1 MLDDKD
7 IKKLQSIF
15 ATKKDFNNL
24 VTKQDLK
31 GLVTKKDLEV
41 QTANNIKIFATKED
55 LDKVAANSLKIF
67 ATKKDVEE
75 IRSDIADM
83 KELLQGLLVSTDA
96 IAKSIGELKMEYAAI
111 STQLTRH
118 ERWIKQIAEKV
129 GLNLVME

>member
-7 IKKLQSIF
+7 INKL
-15 ATKKDFNNL
+15 
-24 VTKQDLK
+24 V
-31 GLVTKKDLEV
+31 
-41 QTANNIKIFATKED
+41 
-55 LDKVAANSLKIF
+55 SLL

-75 IRSDIADM
+75 IRSDIGDL
-83 KELLQGLLVSTDA
+83 KEMVQGLLVATDA

-129 GLNLVME
+129 GLDLAME

>member
-7 IKKLQSIF
+7 INKL
-15 ATKKDFNNL
+15 
-24 VTKQDLK
+24 V
-31 GLVTKKDLEV
+31 
-41 QTANNIKIFATKED
+41 
-55 LDKVAANSLKIF
+55 SLL

-75 IRSDIADM
+75 IRGDIGDI
-83 KELLQGLLVSTDA
+83 KELVQGLLVATDA

-129 GLNLVME
+129 GLNLAME

>member
-7 IKKLQSIF
+7 INKLKSILLTKEDAKNFITKEDAKGFATKKDLEKMAADNLKIF
-15 ATKKDFNNL
+15 ATKKDLNDMTARNL
-24 VTKQDLK
+24 
-31 GLVTKKDLEV
+31 
-41 QTANNIKIFATKED
+41 
-55 LDKVAANSLKIF
+55 KVF

-75 IRSDIADM
+75 IKSDIGDLREM
-83 KELLQGLLVSTDA
+83 VQGLLVSTDA

-129 GLNLVME
+129 GLNLAME